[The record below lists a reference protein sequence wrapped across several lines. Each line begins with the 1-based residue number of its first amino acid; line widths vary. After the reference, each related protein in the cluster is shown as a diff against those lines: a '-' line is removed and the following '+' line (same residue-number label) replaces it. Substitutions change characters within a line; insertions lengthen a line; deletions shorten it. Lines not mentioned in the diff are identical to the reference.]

1 MFLSLRSAW
10 PLRRLGAARQERAE
24 LNRQVTDLQAL
35 HELSSRLL
43 EARSLEQQLSLIL
56 QALCRFH
63 GASQGAVLLC
73 DPDTPTLRVAA
84 SEGLSEPA
92 RQALAR
98 LRRGEGACGQAVC
111 SARRVVVRDVQ
122 TDPRYAQWHA
132 LAREAGV
139 RGVHSTPLIGLD
151 GQVMGALSVYVGPA
165 GEPDE
170 RLCHLADICARKAAV
185 HAERER
191 SQRRAQRADERLAG
205 VLASSP
211 LAFGILEPHQ
221 GADAE
226 SPPPLR
232 WAYANTAAAA
242 LFGRSIAAHTPLR
255 DTLGG
260 DEAALQPFLA
270 AAAAGRGSGFDWQP
284 PGAARRCFH
293 VIASP
298 VPEGLAVWFTDVTQS
313 RRQEQVLRETDRRKD
328 EFLATLAHEL
338 RNPLAPI
345 RQAAQVSRAPNATE
359 AQRRWSHEVI
369 DRQVGHMALLLDDL
383 LDMSRVTRGKLAL
396 RKCAT
401 ELRAVLDAAIET
413 ARPLLD
419 AKQHRLEVQAPPEPV
434 HFQADPLRLAQIL
447 SNLLTNAAKYTDPGG
462 HVRLRARVEGAEV
475 VVSVADNGIGLPAEV
490 LPTVFGMFSQ
500 VAAHDE
506 RSAGG
511 LGIGLALSRGLAEL
525 HGGRIDA
532 WSAGLNQ
539 GSEFTLRVPVGQVGA
554 VDRAA
559 DAPAAQAAGALRVL
573 VADDNADA
581 RDSLAALLALHGH
594 EVLSAA
600 DGNEAL
606 RLLEQHRPHAA
617 LLDIGM
623 PGRDGHEVARAARE
637 RLGDACPLLVAVTG
651 WAQDQDR
658 SRSRDAGF
666 DGHLSKPVDL
676 AALLALLQRPSAPRG
691 PGEPPRLVPAA

>member
-1 MFLSLRSAW
+1 MFLSFRGAW
-10 PLRRLGAARQERAE
+10 PLRCLGTGRQERAD
-24 LNRQVTDLQAL
+24 LSRQVTDLQAL

-43 EARSLEQQLSLIL
+43 EVRSLEQQLHLIL
-56 QALCRFH
+56 QTLCRFH
-63 GASQGAVLLC
+63 GARLGAVLLC
-73 DPDTPTLRVAA
+73 EPDGSTLRVAA
-84 SEGLSEPA
+84 GEGLSEHT
-92 RQALAR
+92 RQVLSR
-98 LRRGEGACGQAVC
+98 LRRGDGACGQAVQ

-122 TDPRYAQWHA
+122 ADPRYAPWHA
-132 LAREAGV
+132 LAREQGV
-139 RGVHSTPLIGLD
+139 HGVHSTPLIALD
-151 GQVMGALSVYVGPA
+151 GQVIGAMSVYLSQA
-165 GEPDE
+165 DEPDE
-170 RLCHLADICARKAAV
+170 RLRHLADICARKAAV
-185 HAERER
+185 HADRER

-205 VLASSP
+205 VMASSP
-211 LAFGILEPHQ
+211 LPFGILEPCE
-221 GADAE
+221 GAAEADAA
-226 SPPPLR
+226 PQLR

-242 LFGRSIAAHTPLR
+242 LLGRSIAAQALLR

-260 DEAALQPFLA
+260 DEAALQPFLT

-298 VPEGLAVWFTDVTQS
+298 VPQGLAVWFTDVTQS
-313 RRQEQVLRETDRRKD
+313 RRQEQALRETDRRKD

-419 AKQHRLEVQAPPEPV
+419 AKQHRLEVEAPDEPLC
-434 HFQADPLRLAQIL
+434 FEADPLRLAQIL

-462 HVRLRARVEGAEV
+462 HIRLRAQVQGAEV
-475 VVSVADNGIGLPAEV
+475 VVSVADNGIGIPAEV

-500 VAAHDE
+500 VSAHDE

-532 WSAGLNQ
+532 ASAGVGQ
-539 GSEFTLRVPVGQVGA
+539 GSEFTLRVPVGRVRSA
-554 VDRAA
+554 NPLAET
-559 DAPAAQAAGALRVL
+559 PAAGPAGALRVL

-581 RDSLAALLALHGH
+581 RDSLSTLLALHGH

-606 RLLEQHRPHAA
+606 RLLEQQRPQVA

-637 RLGDACPLLVAVTG
+637 RLGPDCPLLVAVTG

-676 AALLALLQRPSAPRG
+676 GALLALLQQG
-691 PGEPPRLVPAA
+691 PARAV